1 MKIMAM
7 PLMAIFVATA
17 GVPWSTGTSPPS
29 RSYSADATT
38 TGMPYVPKR
47 PKALTNSSV
56 GSSIEIVT
64 GPIFAIARMREPMA
78 TRTAIHAVMTMPKSG
93 DMAM

>member
-1 MKIMAM
+1 MAM

-17 GVPWSTGTSPPS
+17 GVACSTGTSPPS

-64 GPIFAIARMREPMA
+64 GPIFAMARRREPMA
-78 TRTAIHAVMTMPKSG
+78 TMTAIQAVMTMPRSG
-93 DMAM
+93 DMAT